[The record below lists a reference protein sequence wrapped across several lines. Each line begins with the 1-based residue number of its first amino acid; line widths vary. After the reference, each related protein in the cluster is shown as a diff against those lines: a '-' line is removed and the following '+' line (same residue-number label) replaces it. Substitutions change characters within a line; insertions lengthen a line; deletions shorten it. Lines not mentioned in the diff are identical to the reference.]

1 MTKEVLR
8 QWQSRHLVLFSAPC
22 GEERFPPPQ
31 PAVEDP
37 SSSSP
42 TSLFRH
48 EVVDFQEIERQFGR
62 AILLQPISLKV
73 ITWFLAS
80 FVALMLALLFIG
92 QYSRK
97 ATVSGYLIPASG
109 TAKIFALQRGTITKV
124 HVTEGQEVREQQ
136 PLLTIDTTQISG
148 TGEDVNAAIL
158 GTLLGQREELNN
170 QIAGEAR
177 REASERDR
185 LTHLTRDLRIR
196 LLSSKIKFPYSRT
209 E

>member
-1 MTKEVLR
+1 
-8 QWQSRHLVLFSAPC
+8 
-22 GEERFPPPQ
+22 
-31 PAVEDP
+31 
-37 SSSSP
+37 
-42 TSLFRH
+42 
-48 EVVDFQEIERQFGR
+48 
-62 AILLQPISLKV
+62 
-73 ITWFLAS
+73 
-80 FVALMLALLFIG
+80 MLALLLIG

-158 GTLLGQREELNN
+158 GTLLSQREELNN

-185 LTHLTRDLRIR
+185 FTRLTEGLRIR

>member
-1 MTKEVLR
+1 MAIPVSSPILRAVRRRKVL
-8 QWQSRHLVLFSAPC
+8 
-22 GEERFPPPQ
+22 PPPQ
-31 PAVEDP
+31 QAVEGP

-97 ATVSGYLIPASG
+97 ATVSGYLIPSSG

-136 PLLTIDTTQISG
+136 PLLTIDTTQISA

-158 GTLLGQREELNN
+158 
-170 QIAGEAR
+170 AHA
-177 REASERDR
+177 
-185 LTHLTRDLRIR
+185 
-196 LLSSKIKFPYSRT
+196 T
-209 E
+209 EPA

>member
-1 MTKEVLR
+1 ME
-8 QWQSRHLVLFSAPC
+8 A
-22 GEERFPPPQ
+22 
-31 PAVEDP
+31 A
-37 SSSSP
+37 P
-42 TSLFRH
+42 TSLFRQ

-80 FVALMLALLFIG
+80 FVALMLALVFIG

-185 LTHLTRDLRIR
+185 FTHLTEGLKDQITQLEDQIP
-196 LLSSKIKFPYSRT
+196 LQ
-209 E
+209 